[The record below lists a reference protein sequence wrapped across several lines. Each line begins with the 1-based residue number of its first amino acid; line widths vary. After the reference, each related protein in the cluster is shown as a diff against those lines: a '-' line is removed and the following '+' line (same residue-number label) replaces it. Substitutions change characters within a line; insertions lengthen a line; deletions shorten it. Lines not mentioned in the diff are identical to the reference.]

1 MKHRMEWTEVPNLS
15 LSANP
20 NDTKFSLQ
28 NISAFWT
35 LNTPSLLHQVEEKI
49 SREVLGKVF
58 DMWFEDQLVLS

>member
-1 MKHRMEWTEVPNLS
+1 MDGGSQFEFECKP
-15 LSANP
+15 
-20 NDTKFSLQ
+20 TKFSLQ